1 MSASRLPVLAA
12 AIALVALAAFVL
24 FVLVPGT
31 RERKEFGFSLQEE
44 SGRQT
49 IGAVPSGPA
58 SGLLQVGDVVIAW
71 NGDERIQQHG
81 AASYFY
87 RQPPHQP
94 YTLTVLRNGA
104 PKDVTLQPASAPNP
118 QQPLRAI
125 MLAVVATTWAAFGV
139 VVMALRPRDRASR
152 LCAGMMIFMA
162 ASQFGISIADID
174 HPVGGVQTAL
184 RFAGFAAYPWHIV
197 FGFLMMCALAPMR
210 SSMSSPIVQ
219 GVVVA
224 AAMVYS
230 ASTAPGLLTLL
241 DASAAATV
249 ADVSR
254 GWQGII
260 GRVVLVAALAGTIV
274 VPALSYRRAETV
286 TQRRRMAWLLAG
298 IFPGS
303 TAYIISAALS
313 VAARARPELAPWY
326 DRALL
331 ITLFISVTVP
341 MAFAYALARHELFGV
356 RLVIR
361 RSIQYALARS
371 ALLWM
376 LLIPG
381 LGLAWTVWRNP
392 DVTVRGLVSAGTPHF
407 YLLLAIA
414 ASLLVRERLLTAIDR
429 RFFRDHRDRER
440 ILVELAS
447 DIGRSHTPEEAV
459 ALAEHALNA
468 SLHPSSVS
476 VWLRGE
482 GTPMPEGF
490 FDSDTVSLDEIESGV
505 DAPRVPGTPP
515 PKAAALTVA
524 IIDHDGQ
531 LIGALQLGTKRSEE
545 PYSAKDRSLLRAV
558 ARQIAMVVEN
568 ATLRREVG
576 HERRI
581 RHEVLGRLDESAI
594 DVLRE
599 CPRCGACFDR
609 GVELCPTDGAE
620 LMPTLPVARTIAGK
634 YRLERLIGRGGM
646 GSVYEATDLGIGRL
660 VAVKVLRAHAFGNET
675 STRRFRREARILGA
689 ISQRN
694 IVTVHDYGTLASG
707 SAFLV
712 MERLHGATWRTVLRE
727 RGGIAPRELAAWVEQ
742 LCDALIAA
750 HANGVVHRDL
760 KPENVIIVRR
770 PEGSLL
776 KVLDFGLAKQFDAD
790 GETEGLS
797 LAGAVMGTPG
807 YMSPEQLA
815 GRSVDHRAD
824 VFAVAVMVWEALSGR
839 KPFDGSTP
847 ADLALAMHLAPP
859 AVPDEIP
866 PAVGQVLRRALAHD
880 PARRVATVT
889 DLRRDLLAALA
900 TKA

>member
-1 MSASRLPVLAA
+1 MVAA
-12 AIALVALAAFVL
+12 AIALIALSAFVL
-24 FVLVPGT
+24 LVLVPAT
-31 RERKEFGFSLQEE
+31 RERKAFGFSLQGV
-44 SGRQT
+44 SGRLT
-49 IGAVPSGPA
+49 VRAVPPGPA
-58 SGLLQVGDVVIAW
+58 SGLLQAGDVVIAW
-71 NGDERIQQHG
+71 NGDQRIQQDG

-87 RQPPHQP
+87 RQSPHQP
-94 YTLTVLRNGA
+94 YTLTISRDGSRQ
-104 PKDVTLQPASAPNP
+104 DVTLKPAVVPNP

-125 MLAVVATTWAAFGV
+125 MLALLATTWAAFGLV
-139 VVMALRPRDRASR
+139 VIALRPRDRASR
-152 LCAGMMIFMA
+152 WCAAFMIFMA
-162 ASQFGISIADID
+162 ASQFGISIADVD
-174 HPVGGVQTAL
+174 RPVGGLQTAL

-197 FGFLMMCALAPMR
+197 FGFLMVCALAPTR
-210 SSMSSPIVQ
+210 SLMSSRIAQ
-219 GVVVA
+219 GVIVA
-224 AAMVYS
+224 AAVVYT
-230 ASTAPGLLTLL
+230 AIAAPGLLALL
-241 DASAAATV
+241 DATAAASV

-254 GWQGII
+254 GRQGIL
-260 GRVVLVAALAGTIV
+260 GRVVLLTALAGTIV
-274 VPALSYRRAETV
+274 VPAIGYRRAETV
-286 TQRRRMAWLLAG
+286 TERRRMAWLLAG

-303 TAYIISAALS
+303 TAYIVSAAIS
-313 VAARARPELAPWY
+313 VAARSRPELAPWY

-331 ITLFISVTVP
+331 ITLFVSLTVP

-361 RSIQYALARS
+361 RSIQYALAKS

-376 LLIPG
+376 LLVPVLG
-381 LGLAWTVWRNP
+381 LGWTVWRNP

-414 ASLLVRERLLTAIDR
+414 ASLLMRERLLTAIDR

-447 DIGRSHTPEEAV
+447 DIGRSHTPEEAI
-459 ALAEHALNA
+459 ALAEQALDA

-476 VWLRGE
+476 VWLRDDGK
-482 GTPMPEGF
+482 PLPEGF
-490 FDSDTVSLDEIESGV
+490 FDSDTVSLDEIESGEA
-505 DAPRVPGTPP
+505 APRTPGTPK
-515 PKAAALTVA
+515 PKATALTVP
-524 IIDHDGQ
+524 IVDHDGG

-545 PYSAKDRSLLRAV
+545 PYSAKDRTLLRAI

-568 ATLRREVG
+568 AKLRREVG

-581 RHEVLGRLDESAI
+581 RHEVLGRLDQSAI

-609 GVELCPTDGAE
+609 GVEVCPTDGAE
-620 LMPTLPVARTIAGK
+620 LMPTLPIERTIAAK

-646 GSVYEATDLGIGRL
+646 GSVYEATDLGIGRR
-660 VAVKVLRAHAFGNET
+660 VAVKVLRSQVLGNET
-675 STRRFRREARILGA
+675 SARRFRREARILGG

-694 IVTVHDYGTLASG
+694 IVTVHDYGTLPSG

-712 MERLHGATWRTVLRE
+712 MERLHGLTWRTVLRD
-727 RGGIAPRELAAWVEQ
+727 RGCIAPEALAGWVEQ

-760 KPENVIIVRR
+760 KPENVIIVER
-770 PEGSLL
+770 PEGMLL
-776 KVLDFGLAKQFDAD
+776 KVLDFGLAKQLDGE

-807 YMSPEQLA
+807 YMAPEQLA
-815 GRSVDHRAD
+815 GRPVDNRAD

-839 KPFDGSTP
+839 KPFDGSNA

-859 AVPDEIP
+859 AVPEAIA
-866 PAVGQVLRRALAHD
+866 PAVGVVLTRAMAHD
-880 PARRVATVT
+880 PAKRVATIA
-889 DLRRDLLAALA
+889 DLKRDLLAALVM
-900 TKA
+900 KV

>member
-1 MSASRLPVLAA
+1 MVLAA
-12 AIALVALAAFVL
+12 AMALVGLSAVVL
-24 FVLVPGT
+24 FVLVPDT
-31 RERKEFGFSLQEE
+31 RERKVFGFSLQEV
-44 SGRQT
+44 SGLPTVRD
-49 IGAVPSGPA
+49 VPPGPA
-58 SGLLQVGDVVIAW
+58 SGLLQAGDVVIAW
-71 NGDERIQQHG
+71 NGDQRIQQDG
-81 AASYFY
+81 ATSYFY
-87 RQPPHQP
+87 RQPPRQP
-94 YTLTVLRNGA
+94 YTLTVSRNGS
-104 PKDVTLQPASAPNP
+104 PGDVTLMPAAVPNP

-125 MLAVVATTWAAFGV
+125 MLALVATAWAAFGLV
-139 VVMALRPRDRASR
+139 VIALRPHDRASR
-152 LCAGMMIFMA
+152 WCAAFMIFMA
-162 ASQFGISIADID
+162 ASQFGISIADVD

-197 FGFLMMCALAPMR
+197 FGFLMVCALAPR
-210 SSMSSPIVQ
+210 SSMSSRIARSA
-219 GVVVA
+219 VVA
-224 AAMVYS
+224 AAMVYTVS
-230 ASTAPGLLTLL
+230 AAPGLLTLL
-241 DASAAATV
+241 DASAAASV

-254 GWQGII
+254 GWQGIL
-260 GRVVLVAALAGTIV
+260 GRVVLLAALAGTII
-274 VPALSYRRAETV
+274 VPAIGYRRAQTV
-286 TQRRRMAWLLAG
+286 TERRRMAWLLAG

-313 VAARARPELAPWY
+313 VAARSRPELSAWY

-331 ITLFISVTVP
+331 ATLFISLTVP

-376 LLIPG
+376 LLVPV

-414 ASLLVRERLLTAIDR
+414 GSLLMRERLLTAIDR

-447 DIGRSHTPEEAV
+447 DIGRSHTPEEAI
-459 ALAEHALNA
+459 ALAEQALDA

-476 VWLRGE
+476 VWLRDDGK
-482 GTPMPEGF
+482 PLPEGF
-490 FDSDTVSLDEIESGV
+490 FDSDTVSLDEIQSGV
-505 DAPRVPGTPP
+505 DAPRTPGTPK
-515 PKAAALTVA
+515 PKATALTVP
-524 IIDHDGQ
+524 IVDHDGG

-545 PYSAKDRSLLRAV
+545 PYSAKDRTLLRAI

-568 ATLRREVG
+568 AKLRREVG

-599 CPRCGACFDR
+599 CPRCGTCFDR
-609 GVELCPTDGAE
+609 GAEVCPADGAE
-620 LMPTLPVARTIAGK
+620 LMPTLPIERTIAGK

-646 GSVYEATDLGIGRL
+646 GSVYEATDLGLGRR
-660 VAVKVLRAHAFGNET
+660 VAVKVLRSQAFGSET
-675 STRRFRREARILGA
+675 SARRFRREARILGA

-712 MERLHGATWRTVLRE
+712 MERLHGSTWRTAIRE
-727 RGGIAPRELAAWVEQ
+727 RGGIPPKELAAWVEQ

-750 HANGVVHRDL
+750 HANGIVHRDL
-760 KPENVIIVRR
+760 KPENIIIVRR
-770 PEGSLL
+770 PDGPLL
-776 KVLDFGLAKQFDAD
+776 KVLDFGLAKQLDD
-790 GETEGLS
+790 EGETEGLS

-807 YMSPEQLA
+807 YMAPEQLA
-815 GRSVDHRAD
+815 GRPVDHRAD

-839 KPFDGSTP
+839 KPFDGSSP
-847 ADLALAMHLAPP
+847 AELALAMHLAPP
-859 AVPDEIP
+859 VVPEVIP
-866 PAVGQVLRRALAHD
+866 ADVGRVLKRAMAHD
-880 PARRVATVT
+880 LNRRPASVAE
-889 DLRRDLLAALA
+889 LKRDLLAALA
-900 TKA
+900 ATP

>member
-1 MSASRLPVLAA
+1 MIAA
-12 AIALVALAAFVL
+12 AIALVILSAFVL
-24 FVLVPGT
+24 FVLVPET
-31 RERKEFGFSLQEE
+31 RERKVFGFSLRAA
-44 SGRQT
+44 SGQQT
-49 IGAVPSGPA
+49 VREVPAGPA
-58 SGLLQVGDVVIAW
+58 SGLLQPGDVVIAW
-71 NGDERIQQHG
+71 NGDSRIQQAG

-87 RQPPHQP
+87 RQSPRQP
-94 YTLTVLRNGA
+94 YTLTVSRDGS
-104 PKDVTLQPASAPNP
+104 PRDVTLTPGALPNP

-125 MLAVVATTWAAFGV
+125 MLALVATTWAAFGLV
-139 VVMALRPRDRASR
+139 VIALRPRDRASR
-152 LCAGMMIFMA
+152 WCAAFMIFLA
-162 ASQFGISIADID
+162 ASQFGISIADVD

-197 FGFLMMCALAPMR
+197 FGFLMVCALSPTRAF
-210 SSMSSPIVQ
+210 MSSRAAQ
-219 GVVVA
+219 AVVVA
-224 AAMVYS
+224 AAVVYTAS
-230 ASTAPGLLTLL
+230 AAPALLTLL
-241 DASAAATV
+241 DASAAASV

-254 GWQGII
+254 GWQGIL
-260 GRVVLVAALAGTIV
+260 GRIVLLAALAGTIV
-274 VPALSYRRAETV
+274 VPAIGYRRAETA
-286 TQRRRMAWLLAG
+286 TERRRMAWLLAG
-298 IFPGS
+298 IVPAS
-303 TAYIISAALS
+303 TAYIISVAVS
-313 VAARARPELAPWY
+313 VAARSRPELAPWY

-331 ITLFISVTVP
+331 ITLFTSLTVP
-341 MAFAYALARHELFGV
+341 TAFAYALARHELFGV

-376 LLIPG
+376 LLVPG
-381 LGLAWTVWRNP
+381 LGLGWTVWRNP

-414 ASLLVRERLLTAIDR
+414 ASLLMRERLLTAIDR

-447 DIGRSHTPEEAV
+447 DIGRSHTPEEAI

-476 VWLRGE
+476 VWLRDE
-482 GTPMPEGF
+482 GKPLPEGF
-490 FDSDTVSLDEIESGV
+490 FDSDTVSLEEIESGG
-505 DAPRVPGTPP
+505 DAPRTPGTPK
-515 PKAAALTVA
+515 PKATALTVP
-524 IIDHDGQ
+524 IVDHDGG
-531 LIGALQLGTKRSEE
+531 LIGALQLGSKRSEE
-545 PYSAKDRSLLRAV
+545 PYSAKDRTLLRAI

-568 ATLRREVG
+568 ARLRREVG
-576 HERRI
+576 QERRI
-581 RHEVLGRLDESAI
+581 RHEVLGRLDESAV

-609 GVELCPTDGAE
+609 GADVCPADGAE
-620 LMPTLPVARTIAGK
+620 LMPTLPIARTIADK

-660 VAVKVLRAHAFGNET
+660 VAVKVVRSQAFGSET
-675 STRRFRREARILGA
+675 STRRFHREARILGA

-694 IVTVHDYGTLASG
+694 IVTVHDYGTLPAG

-712 MERLHGATWRTVLRE
+712 MERLHGPTWRTALRD
-727 RGGIAPRELAAWVEQ
+727 RGCIRPRELAVWVEQ

-770 PEGSLL
+770 PDGVLI
-776 KVLDFGLAKQFDAD
+776 KVLDFGLAKQFDSE

-807 YMSPEQLA
+807 YMAPEQLA
-815 GRSVDHRAD
+815 GRPVDHRAD

-839 KPFDGSTP
+839 KPFEGSSP
-847 ADLALAMHLAPP
+847 AELALAMHLAPP
-859 AVPDEIP
+859 SVPETIP
-866 PAVGQVLRRALAHD
+866 PAVGHVLRRAMAHD
-880 PARRVATVT
+880 AARRVASVT
-889 DLRRDLLAALA
+889 ELKRDLLHGFGA
-900 TKA
+900 TT

>member
-1 MSASRLPVLAA
+1 
-12 AIALVALAAFVL
+12 
-24 FVLVPGT
+24 
-31 RERKEFGFSLQEE
+31 
-44 SGRQT
+44 
-49 IGAVPSGPA
+49 
-58 SGLLQVGDVVIAW
+58 
-71 NGDERIQQHG
+71 
-81 AASYFY
+81 
-87 RQPPHQP
+87 
-94 YTLTVLRNGA
+94 
-104 PKDVTLQPASAPNP
+104 
-118 QQPLRAI
+118 
-125 MLAVVATTWAAFGV
+125 
-139 VVMALRPRDRASR
+139 
-152 LCAGMMIFMA
+152 
-162 ASQFGISIADID
+162 
-174 HPVGGVQTAL
+174 
-184 RFAGFAAYPWHIV
+184 
-197 FGFLMMCALAPMR
+197 
-210 SSMSSPIVQ
+210 
-219 GVVVA
+219 
-224 AAMVYS
+224 
-230 ASTAPGLLTLL
+230 
-241 DASAAATV
+241 
-249 ADVSR
+249 
-254 GWQGII
+254 
-260 GRVVLVAALAGTIV
+260 
-274 VPALSYRRAETV
+274 
-286 TQRRRMAWLLAG
+286 
-298 IFPGS
+298 
-303 TAYIISAALS
+303 
-313 VAARARPELAPWY
+313 
-326 DRALL
+326 
-331 ITLFISVTVP
+331 

-414 ASLLVRERLLTAIDR
+414 GSLLVRERLLTAIDR

-447 DIGRSHTPEEAV
+447 DIGRSQTPEEAV
-459 ALAEHALNA
+459 ALAEHALDA

-476 VWLRGE
+476 VWLRGD

-505 DAPRVPGTPP
+505 DRATPCP
-515 PKAAALTVA
+515 EHRHPQATALTVP
-524 IIDHDGQ
+524 ILDHDGS
-531 LIGALQLGTKRSEE
+531 LIGALQLGSKRSEE

-609 GVELCPTDGAE
+609 GVDVCPADGAE
-620 LMPTLPVARTIAGK
+620 LMPTLPVGRTIAGK

-660 VAVKVLRAHAFGNET
+660 VAVKILRAQVFGNET

-712 MERLHGATWRTVLRE
+712 MERLHGATWRTALRD
-727 RGGIAPRELAAWVEQ
+727 RGCIAPQELAAWVEQ

-770 PEGSLL
+770 PE
-776 KVLDFGLAKQFDAD
+776 
-790 GETEGLS
+790 
-797 LAGAVMGTPG
+797 
-807 YMSPEQLA
+807 
-815 GRSVDHRAD
+815 
-824 VFAVAVMVWEALSGR
+824 W
-839 KPFDGSTP
+839 
-847 ADLALAMHLAPP
+847 
-859 AVPDEIP
+859 
-866 PAVGQVLRRALAHD
+866 
-880 PARRVATVT
+880 
-889 DLRRDLLAALA
+889 LAAQGAGLRSRQA
-900 TKA
+900 TRRRR